1 LILVDTSAWVEFL
14 RGTGTVTHARV
25 RSLVSEGA
33 PLATT
38 DPVVMELLAG
48 ARDDAH
54 ATKLRRMLAALEHRP
69 ALGMDFEEAA
79 RIHRECRQAGETVRS
94 LMDCLVAAVALREG
108 LTVLARDRDF
118 EAISRRT
125 GLALED

>member
-1 LILVDTSAWVEFL
+1 MILVDTSAWVEYL
-14 RGTGTVTHARV
+14 RGTGSPTHGRV

-33 PLATT
+33 LLATT
-38 DPVVMELLAG
+38 DSVVMEILAG
-48 ARDDAH
+48 ARDEAH
-54 ATKLRRMLAALEHRP
+54 ATRLRRMLMAVEHRP

-79 RIHRECRQAGETVRS
+79 RIHRACRAAGETVRS
-94 LMDCLVAAVALREG
+94 LMDCLVAAVALRDG

-125 GLALED
+125 GLTLER